1 MHIRLSW
8 HYVALVCLLL
18 VARPS
23 GAGAG
28 IPERLKWVRG
38 IVVSVTSTSVST
50 QLRNTTLT
58 LAIDDATEV
67 MVVGSGGMVRAAQA
81 LPATA
86 YLQPGDTVEVHYR
99 DSGAAR
105 TVRYLWIGIT
115 LGDTLIARRSGT
127 SAAGVIADIT
137 PGRWWSPRRMTVAS
151 GTDRRRFI
159 VPSRADVM
167 DAQGGVARAKP
178 PLLSSPQPPGPGDR
192 VVIVYRRHKSQLT
205 AQVVRV
211 LPPDAQAPPTR

>member
-23 GAGAG
+23 GASAG

-38 IVVSVTSTSVST
+38 TVVSVTSTSVST
-50 QLRNTTLT
+50 QLRDTTLT

-67 MVVGSGGMVRAAQA
+67 MLVGSGGMVRAAKA

-99 DSGAAR
+99 DSDAAR

-115 LGDTLIARRSGT
+115 LGETLISRRSGT

-137 PGRWWSPRRMTVAS
+137 PGRWWSSLRMTVAS
-151 GTDRRRFI
+151 STDRRRFI
-159 VPSRADVM
+159 VPPRADVM

-178 PLLSSPQPPGPGDR
+178 LLLSSPQAPGPGDR
-192 VVIVYRRHKSQLT
+192 VVIVYRRHKSRLT
-205 AQVVRV
+205 AQVIR
-211 LPPDAQAPPTR
+211 LIPPAPRSLGTR